1 MSFKNERIVQF
12 FLITEC
18 FIVMEYVTKE
28 DHKEDLKT
36 DRRVTRAEA
45 DIVHTNANVKAI
57 DTDVQNHKVQYR
69 TEFRFIAVL
78 LVSITIGLFYFI
90 HHVNMEMQRQFGDM
104 SLQFGELRSDV
115 ADNRRLIEAN
125 STQLVS
131 LRSEVEETNKRID
144 EVNDRIDGMSN
155 RIDEVND
162 RLDNVDDRLAV
173 VENVLSIDH
182 QTSAYYKT
190 GKL

>member
-1 MSFKNERIVQF
+1 
-12 FLITEC
+12 
-18 FIVMEYVTKE
+18 MEYVTKE

-45 DIVHTNANVKAI
+45 DIVHTNAKVKSI

-78 LVSITIGLFYFI
+78 LVSIAIGLFYFI

-144 EVNDRIDGMSN
+144 EVNDR
-155 RIDEVND
+155 
-162 RLDNVDDRLAV
+162 LDNVDDRLAV

>member
-1 MSFKNERIVQF
+1 
-12 FLITEC
+12 
-18 FIVMEYVTKE
+18 MEYVTKE

-45 DIVHTNANVKAI
+45 DIVHTDESVKAI
-57 DTDVQNHKVQYR
+57 DADLQSHKDRNR
-69 TEFRFIAVL
+69 TEFRFLFVF
-78 LVSITIGLFYFI
+78 LVGLVVGLFYFVHQLNI
-90 HHVNMEMQRQFGDM
+90 EMQRQFGEM
-104 SLQFGELRSDV
+104 QVQLGETKHQISAVRSDV

-125 STQLVS
+125 STQLES
-131 LRSEVEETNKRID
+131 LRSEVRSDVADNKRLIEENSTQLASLRSEVVETNKRID
-144 EVNDRIDGMSN
+144 K
-155 RIDEVND
+155 VND

-173 VENVLSIDH
+173 VENVLSIEH

>member
-1 MSFKNERIVQF
+1 
-12 FLITEC
+12 
-18 FIVMEYVTKE
+18 MEYVTKE

-45 DIVHTNANVKAI
+45 DIVHTNEKVKAV

-90 HHVNMEMQRQFGDM
+90 HHVNMEMQRQFADMSLQFGDM

-144 EVNDRIDGMSN
+144 EVNDRIDGMSD

-162 RLDNVDDRLAV
+162 RLDNVDGRLAV

>member
-1 MSFKNERIVQF
+1 
-12 FLITEC
+12 
-18 FIVMEYVTKE
+18 MEYVTKE

-45 DIVHTNANVKAI
+45 DIVHTNEKVKAV
-57 DTDVQNHKVQYR
+57 DTDVQNQKVQIR
-69 TEFRFIAVL
+69 TEFRFIAAL
-78 LVSITIGLFYFI
+78 LVSIAVGLFYFI
-90 HHVNMEMQRQFGDM
+90 HHVNMEMHR
-104 SLQFGELRSDV
+104 QFGELRSDV
-115 ADNRRLIEAN
+115 ADNRQLIEAN

-144 EVNDRIDGMSN
+144 EVNDRIDGMSD

-182 QTSAYYKT
+182 QTSTYHKT

>member
-1 MSFKNERIVQF
+1 
-12 FLITEC
+12 
-18 FIVMEYVTKE
+18 MEYVTKE

-45 DIVHTNANVKAI
+45 DIVHTDERVKAI
-57 DTDVQNHKVQYR
+57 NADMQNHKVQYR
-69 TEFRFIAVL
+69 TEFRFVVVL
-78 LVSITIGLFYFI
+78 LVGIAAGLYYFL
-90 HHVNMEMQRQFGDM
+90 HQVNMDMQRQFGETKQQI
-104 SLQFGELRSDV
+104 SALSSDV

-125 STQLVS
+125 STQLES
-131 LRSEVEETNKRID
+131 LRSEVGETNKRID
-144 EVNDRIDGMSN
+144 EMN
-155 RIDEVND
+155 E
-162 RLDNVDDRLAV
+162 RLAV

>member
-1 MSFKNERIVQF
+1 
-12 FLITEC
+12 
-18 FIVMEYVTKE
+18 MEYVTKE

-45 DIVHTNANVKAI
+45 DIVHTNEKVKAV
-57 DTDVQNHKVQYR
+57 DTDVQNQKVQIR
-69 TEFRFIAVL
+69 TEFRFIAAL
-78 LVSITIGLFYFI
+78 LVSIAVGLFYFI
-90 HHVNMEMQRQFGDM
+90 HHVNMEMHR
-104 SLQFGELRSDV
+104 QFGELRSDV

-131 LRSEVEETNKRID
+131 LRSEVEVTNKRID
-144 EVNDRIDGMSN
+144 EVNDRMDGMNDRIDGMSD

-173 VENVLSIDH
+173 VETVLSIDH

>member
-1 MSFKNERIVQF
+1 
-12 FLITEC
+12 
-18 FIVMEYVTKE
+18 MEYVTKE

-45 DIVHTNANVKAI
+45 DIVHANEKVKAV
-57 DTDVQNHKVQYR
+57 DTDVQNQKVQIR
-69 TEFRFIAVL
+69 TEFRFIAAL
-78 LVSITIGLFYFI
+78 LVSIAVGLFYFI
-90 HHVNMEMQRQFGDM
+90 HHVNMEMHR
-104 SLQFGELRSDV
+104 QFGELRSDV

-131 LRSEVEETNKRID
+131 LRSEVEVTNKRID
-144 EVNDRIDGMSN
+144 EVNDRMDGMNDRIDGMSDRIDGMSD

-162 RLDNVDDRLAV
+162 RLAV
-173 VENVLSIDH
+173 VETVLSIDH

>member
-1 MSFKNERIVQF
+1 
-12 FLITEC
+12 
-18 FIVMEYVTKE
+18 MEYVTKE

-45 DIVHTNANVKAI
+45 DIVHTNEKVKAV
-57 DTDVQNHKVQYR
+57 DTDVQNQKVQIR
-69 TEFRFIAVL
+69 TEFRFIAAL
-78 LVSITIGLFYFI
+78 LVSIAVGLFYFI
-90 HHVNMEMQRQFGDM
+90 HHVNMEMHRQFENVHRQFGNM
-104 SLQFGELRSDV
+104 HLQFGELRSDV

-131 LRSEVEETNKRID
+131 LRSEVVETNKRID
-144 EVNDRIDGMSN
+144 EVNDRIDSMN
-155 RIDEVND
+155 
-162 RLDNVDDRLAV
+162 DRLAV